1 MKNLLKKLL
10 FSIALVLL
18 FCASSPAETSV
29 WKVEKGK
36 SMIFLGGTCH
46 LLRPSDFPLPPE
58 FDRAYRASDL
68 LVFEVDPSE
77 FNNLSTQQKLMSK
90 ALYTDGSTLDQHLS
104 PQTYERLKR
113 YCEDNGIPVELL
125 RKFKPSVLAVM
136 MEAAELAKL
145 NATSEGVDLHFY
157 HQAKRDG
164 KAVKGLETIDEQIG
178 FIAEMGRGD
187 EDGFVRHALQE
198 VASMGPFYE
207 SLVAAWKQG
216 NTERIHKLMIADF
229 QNTPKLYKSMLTDRN
244 ENWLPRIDAYGQ
256 TPQKEFFLVGIGHLV
271 GPDGILAS
279 LRRKGYKVEK
289 F

>member
-1 MKNLLKKLL
+1 MKRILLEIFLAILL
-10 FSIALVLL
+10 CSA
-18 FCASSPAETSV
+18 ASAQTSV
-29 WKVEKGK
+29 WKIEKGP
-36 SMIFLGGTCH
+36 SVFFLGGTCH

-68 LVFEVDPSE
+68 LVFETDLRELNSPE
-77 FNNLSTQQKLMSK
+77 TQRKLMSK
-90 ALYTDGSTLDQHLS
+90 TLYSDGSTLDQHLS

>member
-1 MKNLLKKLL
+1 MKRIVLEIFLAILLC
-10 FSIALVLL
+10 ST
-18 FCASSPAETSV
+18 ASAQTSV
-29 WKVEKGK
+29 WKIEKGPTVF
-36 SMIFLGGTCH
+36 FLGGTCH

-68 LVFEVDPSE
+68 LVFETDLRQLNSPE
-77 FNNLSTQQKLMSK
+77 TQRKLMSK

-104 PQTYERLKR
+104 PRTYERLKR
-113 YCEDNGIPVELL
+113 YCGDNGIPVELL
-125 RKFKPSVLAVM
+125 RKFKPSILAVM

-157 HQAKRDG
+157 RQAKRDG
-164 KAVKGLETIDEQIG
+164 KAVKGLETVDEQI
-178 FIAEMGRGD
+178 ALLADMGRED

-216 NTERIHKLMIADF
+216 DTERLHELLIADF
-229 QNTPKLYKSMLTDRN
+229 QKTPELYKSLLTDRN
-244 ENWLPRIDAYGQ
+244 ENWLPKIDAYGQ

-279 LRRKGYKVEK
+279 LRRKGYKVET